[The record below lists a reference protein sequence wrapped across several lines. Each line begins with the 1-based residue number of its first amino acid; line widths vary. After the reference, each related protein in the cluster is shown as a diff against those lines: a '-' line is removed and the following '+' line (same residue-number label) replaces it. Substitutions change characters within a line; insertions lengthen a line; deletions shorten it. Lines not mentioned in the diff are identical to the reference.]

1 MNRSSI
7 IFSRA
12 LAIAEPNATAIL
24 LLVLGVLIAISVLF
38 SRGADRLGVPVLL
51 VFILLGMLGGSEGI
65 GGIWFDNYALAVRFG
80 TVALVLILFD
90 GGLNTEAAA
99 VREAIYPATI
109 LATVG
114 VALTAGIVA
123 LAARALRLSW
133 PEALLLGAVV
143 SSTDAAAIF
152 AVLRGAKLNLQR
164 RVGRLLEL
172 ESCINDPMAVI
183 LTLLVIHTLP
193 GGRSS
198 IWRAL
203 LGVPIQLAVGAGVG
217 FILGY
222 GGAWL
227 LRRARVTTIGLLPA
241 LTLAIAFVSFGR
253 NHGAGQRVSCR
264 LRDGRR
270 HRQQRA
276 AVSQRLGARA

>member
-7 IFSRA
+7 IFSGA

-99 VREAIYPATI
+99 VREAIYRATI

-143 SSTDAAAIF
+143 SSTDAAAI
-152 AVLRGAKLNLQR
+152 
-164 RVGRLLEL
+164 
-172 ESCINDPMAVI
+172 
-183 LTLLVIHTLP
+183 
-193 GGRSS
+193 
-198 IWRAL
+198 
-203 LGVPIQLAVGAGVG
+203 LAAMSP
-217 FILGY
+217 
-222 GGAWL
+222 
-227 LRRARVTTIGLLPA
+227 R
-241 LTLAIAFVSFGR
+241 
-253 NHGAGQRVSCR
+253 
-264 LRDGRR
+264 
-270 HRQQRA
+270 
-276 AVSQRLGARA
+276 